1 MISLLGFIR
10 GRAEGGSGIKRG
22 KRYERRVAKY
32 LYILPLLLILAF
44 TYLYPIIRTANFS
57 FYKLPFGGAEGEY
70 VGFDNYS
77 ALFQDPTFWQSLKNN
92 GIWAFGNLILQM
104 ILAFAI
110 AVTLNRKMKGIS
122 LVRTAVLLPWIV
134 PTAAIACVI
143 RWVLLPNI
151 GIVNE
156 LLIGSGLIDSAINF
170 LGVENAMFTLVFLNS
185 WKAIPI
191 GVLLIL
197 SALQT
202 IPGDVYESAQV
213 DGATAFQVFFRIT
226 YPIISKMLW
235 FTSFLIFV
243 WGFNAFDMIWMVTQG
258 GPNITT
264 QTLPIMV
271 YRTAFKTMQLGMS
284 STVAVVIA
292 AILLIIGAA
301 YFSLMRGGN
310 SENE

>member
-1 MISLLGFIR
+1 MEQR
-10 GRAEGGSGIKRG
+10 KH
-22 KRYERRVAKY
+22 YEQRLIKY

-44 TYLYPIIRTANFS
+44 TFIYPIIRTVVFS
-57 FYKLPFGGAEGEY
+57 FYKLPFGGATGEY
-70 VGFDNYS
+70 IGPGNYNTIFKDS
-77 ALFQDPTFWQSLKNN
+77 TFWRSFQTNV
-92 GIWAFGNLILQM
+92 IWAFGNLILQM
-104 ILAFAI
+104 CVAFAI
-110 AVTLNRKMKGIS
+110 ALALNRRMRGINI
-122 LVRTAVLLPWIV
+122 VRTVVLLPWII
-134 PTAAIACVI
+134 PTAAIGCVI

-156 LLIGSGLIDSAINF
+156 LLMKAGLIKTAINF
-170 LGVENAMFTLVFLNS
+170 LGVDNALATLIYLNS

-197 SALQT
+197 SSLQT
-202 IPGDVYESAQV
+202 IPADVYESALV
-213 DGATAFQVFFRIT
+213 DGAGSFQAFIRIT

-271 YRTAFKTMQLGMS
+271 YRTAFKTMQLGIS

-292 AILLIIGAA
+292 AILFIIGLI
-301 YFSLMRGGN
+301 YFSLLGKK
-310 SENE
+310 SNEDE